1 MTATAPA
8 YPAGPVRNGAQP
20 VGATLWLTGLPSA
33 GKSTIAAALAERLRA
48 DGIPVEVLD
57 GDEMRA
63 MLSPDLGYSRADRDA
78 NVARIGWVAARLA
91 RHGVL
96 VLAPVV
102 SPYYAARDAVRRTH
116 DQAGV
121 QLLEVHVATPV
132 DVCALRDVKG
142 LYARQRAGDLH
153 GLTGVDGDY
162 EEPTHPELRIDT
174 SESTVDDAVDRL
186 LALLRKENV
195 L

>member
-8 YPAGPVRNGAQP
+8 YPAGPTREGAPP

-33 GKSTIAAALAERLRA
+33 GKSTIAAALADRLRA
-48 DGIPVEVLD
+48 DGIAVEVLD

-63 MLSPDLGYSRADRDA
+63 ALSPNLGYSRADRDV

-102 SPYYAARDAVRRTH
+102 SPYQAARDAVRRTH

-121 QLLEVHVATPV
+121 QLLEVQVATKV
-132 DVCALRDVKG
+132 EV
-142 LYARQRAGDLH
+142 
-153 GLTGVDGDY
+153 
-162 EEPTHPELRIDT
+162 
-174 SESTVDDAVDRL
+174 
-186 LALLRKENV
+186 
-195 L
+195 

>member
-8 YPAGPVRNGAQP
+8 YPAGPTRERGRP

-33 GKSTIAAALAERLRA
+33 GKSTIAAALADRLRA
-48 DGIPVEVLD
+48 DGIAVEVLD
-57 GDEMRA
+57 GDEMRTV
-63 MLSPDLGYSRADRDA
+63 LSPDLGYSRAERDA

-102 SPYYAARDAVRRTH
+102 SPYHAARDAVRHTH
-116 DQAGV
+116 DRAGV
-121 QLLEVHVATPV
+121 QLFEVHVATPV
-132 DVCALRDVKG
+132 EVCALRDVKG
-142 LYARQRAGDLH
+142 LYARQRAGDLR
-153 GLTGVDGDY
+153 GLTGVDADY

-174 SESTVDDAVDRL
+174 SDSTVDDAVDHL
-186 LALLRKENV
+186 IALLRKENV

>member
-1 MTATAPA
+1 MTVTAPA
-8 YPAGPVRNGAQP
+8 YPIEPAHDGARAA
-20 VGATLWLTGLPSA
+20 GATLWITGLPSA
-33 GKSTIAAALAERLRA
+33 GKSTIAAALAARLRA
-48 DGIPVEVLD
+48 DGVAVEVLD

-63 MLSPDLGYSRADRDA
+63 VLSPDLGYSRDDRDT

-102 SPYYAARDAVRRTH
+102 SPYRAARDAVRRTH
-116 DQAGV
+116 DQAGIR
-121 QLLEVHVATPV
+121 LLEVHVATPV
-132 DVCALRDVKG
+132 EVCADRDVKG
-142 LYARQRAGDLH
+142 LYARQRSGGLR

-162 EEPTHPELRIDT
+162 EAPTHPELRLDT
-174 SESTVDDAVDRL
+174 SDSAVDDAVDRL